1 MTPMNIAAMAESPP
15 GQVSERLGIM
25 REKADAL
32 RDSADRLRGR
42 LSRVLISVPDASTL
56 VSPEGMKDLVPMAQ
70 EEQGIIQRL
79 DDAFSILAAIHE
91 GLQL

>member
-42 LSRVLISVPDASTL
+42 LSKVLISVPDANKL
-56 VSPEGMKDLVPMAQ
+56 VQEVMKDLVPMAQ